1 MKQPCQPTNVC
12 VSFAAN
18 DDHIVQ
24 SNTLEGRR
32 WHGSYPQNQLRRAH
46 IASSIGDT
54 VNRRSSSAATTNTA
68 SNNRRPTSG
77 FTRPQSP
84 SSKRAL
90 LSTMGREPMAG
101 KLNAALYQKSNSGTT
116 LRQHPKVQDK
126 LPAVNRQTWSV
137 LQNAYKAGK
146 RTSSSP
152 SLLWNQQRNGQQS
165 PLVNR
170 PSPAKS
176 LALYG
181 QRAAPQSGLSPR
193 GSTSATARGRKVSR
207 TRDQT
212 GQSSTNRYGAS
223 SRLTSTHYKLDT
235 RRRGATQPRVAKIAE
250 RFHDPKLD
258 DPRYE
263 PVVVY
268 RIPEEYG
275 GSFIIRARNEQTDAA
290 PQRREPPNRQW
301 QSQSVWAQRKNS
313 R

>member
-1 MKQPCQPTNVC
+1 MV

-24 SNTLEGRR
+24 SNTREGRR
-32 WHGSYPQNQLRRAH
+32 WHGSYPQNQLRRAQ
-46 IASSIGDT
+46 IANAIRET

-77 FTRPQSP
+77 FTRTQSP

-90 LSTMGREPMAG
+90 LSTIGREPMAG
-101 KLNAALYQKSNSGTT
+101 KFNAGLYQKSNSGTT
-116 LRQHPKVQDK
+116 LRQNPKVQDK
-126 LPAVNRQTWSV
+126 RPAVNGQTWSI

-152 SLLWNQQRNGQQS
+152 SLLWNQQRNRQQL

-170 PSPAKS
+170 PSPAKPP
-176 LALYG
+176 ALYG
-181 QRAAPQSGLSPR
+181 QRAAPQSGLSTR
-193 GSTSATARGRKVSR
+193 GSTSATVRGIKVSR

-212 GQSSTNRYGAS
+212 VQSSTNQYKAS
-223 SRLTSTHYKLDT
+223 SRLTSNHYKLDT

-250 RFHDPKLD
+250 SFHDPNLD

-275 GSFIIRARNEQTDAA
+275 GSLIIRARKEQTNTA
-290 PQRREPPNRQW
+290 PQRRDPPKRQW
-301 QSQSVWAQRKNS
+301 QSQRVWAQRKNS
-313 R
+313 